1 MSFEF
6 THEGRTVRFHSVT
19 GDGLTK
25 FVWLEL
31 DVPETESIEP
41 SEETL

>member
-31 DVPETESIEP
+31 DAPEPKPLEP
-41 SEETL
+41 SEES

>member
-6 THEGRTVRFHSVT
+6 THEGRVIRFHSEV

-25 FVWLEL
+25 FVWQE
-31 DVPETESIEP
+31 VNAPEPKPLEP
-41 SEETL
+41 SEEA

>member
-6 THEGRTVRFHSVT
+6 THEGRVIRFHSVT

-25 FVWLEL
+25 FVWQEL
-31 DVPETESIEP
+31 SEPETASIEP
-41 SEETL
+41 SEEA

>member
-6 THEGRTVRFHSVT
+6 THEGRVHRVHSVV

-31 DVPETESIEP
+31 DEPEQSIEP
-41 SEETL
+41 SEES